1 MSYSPERRGS
11 LSASHVIAV
20 AALLLA
26 TATLAQ
32 TPTPTPVPAAISP
45 EAQAFYRGLKP
56 RPPVQMDYRDPQAM
70 QRMRNGLA
78 QMFLANARKITTDYR
93 LEEVDAGG
101 VQAYWVRTGRPRHA
115 DKAIVYLHGG
125 GYILGSATSN
135 LGVPLRIGP
144 AVGAPVLSVEY
155 RLAPE
160 QPFPAALD
168 DCLAAYRWLL
178 KRGLKGRDIALMGD
192 SAGGGL
198 AVACA
203 LGARREGLPMPAA
216 VAALSPL
223 TDLSPTSDT
232 RLTLAPYDPLV
243 VGDPTERFAVYAG
256 EHDVRD
262 PLISPVYGDFSGFPP
277 LLIQV
282 GTREVLL
289 SDSVRLARRAREA
302 GVDVTLDVWEGM
314 WHVWQDHAT
323 APEAIAASEEIA
335 RFLETRLVPGQRSA
349 RR

>member
-1 MSYSPERRGS
+1 MTERTKNMSGAGVV
-11 LSASHVIAV
+11 LAGF
-20 AALLLA
+20 AAWTA
-26 TATLAQ
+26 TAFAQ
-32 TPTPTPVPAAISP
+32 APMPPPVPASISP
-45 EAQAFYRGLKP
+45 EAQAFYRNMRP
-56 RPPVQMDYRDPQAM
+56 RPPVEMDYTDAQAM

-78 QMFLANARKITTDYR
+78 QMFLANARRIATDYR

-101 VQAYWVRTGRPRHA
+101 VTAYWVRTGTPRHA
-115 DKAIVYLHGG
+115 GKAIIYLHGG
-125 GYILGSATSN
+125 GYILGSAVSN
-135 LGVPLRIGP
+135 LGIPLRIGP
-144 AVGAPVLSVEY
+144 AAGIPVLSVEY

-160 QPFPAALD
+160 QPYPAALD

-178 KRGLKGRDIALMGD
+178 KSGRKGSDIAFMGD

-203 LGARREGLPMPAA
+203 LGARRDKLPLPAA
-216 VAALSPL
+216 VVALSPL

-232 RLTLAPYDPLV
+232 RVTLAAYDPIV
-243 VGDPTERFAVYAG
+243 VGDPTVRFGAYAG
-256 EHDVRD
+256 THDRRD
-262 PLISPVYGDFSGFPP
+262 PLISPVYGDFAGFPP

-289 SDSVRLARRAREA
+289 SDSVRLARRARAA

-323 APEAIAASEEIA
+323 APEARMASEEIA
-335 RFLETRLVPGQRSA
+335 RFLEARLTAG
-349 RR
+349 

>member
-1 MSYSPERRGS
+1 MTLRTRRLPGVF
-11 LSASHVIAV
+11 AIIIAV
-20 AALLLA
+20 QLWAGAAP
-26 TATLAQ
+26 AQ
-32 TPTPTPVPAAISP
+32 TPPVPAAISP
-45 EAQAFYRGLKP
+45 EAQSFYRGLRP
-56 RPPVQMDYRDPQAM
+56 RPAVEMDYNDAQAM

-78 QMFLANARKITTDYR
+78 AMFLGNARKITTDYT

-101 VQAYWVRTGRPRHA
+101 VKAWWVRTGTPRHA
-115 DKAIVYLHGG
+115 GKAIIYLHGG

-144 AVGAPVLSVEY
+144 AAGVPVLSVEY

-160 QPFPAALD
+160 QPYPAALD

-178 KRGLKGRDIALMGD
+178 KRGLKGNDIALMGD

-198 AVACA
+198 AVSCVLA
-203 LGARREGLPMPAA
+203 ARRDKLPMPAA

-243 VGDPTERFAVYAG
+243 VGDPTARFALYAG

-262 PLISPVYGDFSGFPP
+262 PLISPVYGDFTGFPP

-289 SDSVRLARRAREA
+289 SDSARLARRAREA

-323 APEAIAASEEIA
+323 APEAKAASAEIG
-335 RFLETRLVPGQRSA
+335 RFLESRLTSNGRAPGR
-349 RR
+349 

>member
-1 MSYSPERRGS
+1 MNLGKHHAAWGTVVP
-11 LSASHVIAV
+11 AV
-20 AALLLA
+20 ALLCAVTAYAQAPAPA
-26 TATLAQ
+26 T
-32 TPTPTPVPAAISP
+32 PPPPAAISP
-45 EAQAFYRGLKP
+45 EAQSFYRNLRP
-56 RPPVQMDYRDPQAM
+56 RPPGQTDYQDPQAM

-78 QMFLANARKITTDYR
+78 QMFLANARKISTDYQ

-101 VQAYWVRTGRPRHA
+101 TRAYWIRTGTPRHA
-115 DKAIVYLHGG
+115 DKAILYLHGG
-125 GYILGSATSN
+125 GYIIGSATSN

-144 AVGAPVLSVEY
+144 AAGVPVLSVDY

-160 QPFPAALD
+160 QPYPAALD

-178 KRGLKGRDIALMGD
+178 KHGMKGRDIAFMGD

-203 LGARREGLPMPAA
+203 LGARRDGLPMPAA

-223 TDLSPTSDT
+223 TDLTPTSDT

-243 VGDPTERFAVYAG
+243 VGDPTARFALYAG
-256 EHDVRD
+256 GHDVRN
-262 PLISPVYGDFSGFPP
+262 PLISPVYGDLTGFPP

-323 APEAIAASEEIA
+323 APEAKAASRDIA
-335 RFLETRLVPGQRSA
+335 HFLEAQLLRSDHPA
-349 RR
+349 SR